1 VISAVLDVLYRR
13 YVMYKLQFFFTFI
26 IIMDLQFVKMYIDS
40 TLMQRQSDNGNV
52 RMIMIHDT
60 AIRM

>member
-1 VISAVLDVLYRR
+1 
-13 YVMYKLQFFFTFI
+13 MYKLQFFFTFI